1 MREQSQT
8 VDIKQSRTVI
18 PERRGEESLTITIG
32 LGWITHKLESR
43 FQGEMS
49 TASHMQV
56 MPLMPHQ

>member
-43 FQGEMS
+43 LLGEMAITS
-49 TASHMQV
+49 GMQ
-56 MPLMPHQ
+56 MIPL